1 MHVDLPAW
9 LPIWMVYLPCSI
21 YEDLFAI
28 ESMNLLFVF
37 SWQKSSLP
45 VPIAALV
52 TRITRWPLPL
62 KLKTVST
69 KDDKLDNN
77 GKCVFSLQIDEVPIF
92 NTIVRED
99 LLLR

>member
-1 MHVDLPAW
+1 MLIYLLGCQFGGFICHVQ
-9 LPIWMVYLPCSI
+9 STKTF
-21 YEDLFAI
+21 FAI

-37 SWQKSSLP
+37 SRQKNSLP

-77 GKCVFSLQIDEVPIF
+77 GKCVFSLQMDEVPIF